1 MRIINIKIKNYK
13 VLKDVNIEDIP
24 QMAVFLGMNGS
35 GKSTLFD
42 VFGFLHDCLI
52 TNVKTALAKRGGFK
66 EVISREQ
73 NGNIEFEIKFITAAD
88 EPLITYVLH
97 IGQNEKNE
105 IIVKREIL
113 KFRRGSYGSPWH
125 MLDFSNG
132 VGFAIEGSPKNY
144 QAVNDEKTKRATQ
157 QLDSPDILA
166 IKGLGQF
173 KEFPAISTFRKLIED
188 WHVSDF
194 HIEDARMTRDAG
206 YSEQLSTTGDN
217 LSLVAKFM
225 YENHR
230 NRFDEILKKMSLRVP
245 GVQDIQAEET
255 VDGRIVL
262 RFQDGKFKDPFAAR
276 YVSDGTI
283 KMFTYLL
290 LLNDPKPHALM
301 CIEEPENQL
310 YPMLLPDLAE
320 EFRQYSMSGGQ
331 VFISTHSPDFL
342 NAVELSELYCLV
354 KEEGYTNIHRIR
366 DNELVKSLCN
376 GGDLLGYLWSQG
388 LLTEGLNK

>member
-1 MRIINIKIKNYK
+1 MKIHSIRIKNYK
-13 VLKDVNIEDIP
+13 VLKDVSMDRIP

-42 VFGFLHDCLI
+42 VFGFLHDCLL
-52 TNVKTALAKRGGFK
+52 TNVKTALSKRGGYK

-73 NGNIEFEIKFITAAD
+73 KGNIEFEIKFKPED
-88 EPLITYVLH
+88 NEPMVTYVLH
-97 IGQNEKNE
+97 IGMNSRNEPV
-105 IIVKREIL
+105 VKREIL
-113 KFRRGSYGSPWH
+113 KFRRGSSGSPWH
-125 MLDFSNG
+125 MLDFSDG

-144 QAVNDEKTKRATQ
+144 KSVNDEKAKRAKQ
-157 QLDSPDILA
+157 QLASPDILA

-188 WHVSDF
+188 WLVSDF
-194 HIEDARMTRDAG
+194 HIEDAKMTRDTG

-217 LSLVAKFM
+217 LSLVAKYM
-225 YENHR
+225 YENHKGK
-230 NRFDEILKKMSLRVP
+230 FDEILIKMAKRVP
-245 GVQDIQAEET
+245 GVRNVQAEET

-262 RFQDGKFKDPFAAR
+262 RFQDGKFEDPFAAR

-290 LLNDPKPHALM
+290 LLADPKPHALL

-310 YPMLLPDLAE
+310 YPILLAELAE
-320 EFRQYSMSGGQ
+320 EFRQYSQNGGQ

-342 NAVELSELYCLV
+342 NSVELDELYCLV
-354 KEEGYTNIHRIR
+354 KNEGYTDIYRAR
-366 DNELVKSLCN
+366 DSKLITSLYN
-376 GGDLLGYLWSQG
+376 GGDLLGYLWNQG
-388 LLTEGLNK
+388 LLTEEMRK